1 MAVFGSVA
9 RRSGSG
15 GRAASVATCQ
25 PSERKIMSATTI
37 DRTTGRDGL
46 LRLAMRA
53 DAAISGL
60 AGLAGIP
67 LVGWL
72 AEVSGTTTAFEYGM
86 SAFLIGYGVLV
97 FGLAALPSVRRAGMA
112 VIIGNLLYTAA
123 AVVLVL
129 ADVFPLTSTGVV
141 LNLAAG
147 VYTLVFAELQYQGW
161 RRARA

>member
-1 MAVFGSVA
+1 
-9 RRSGSG
+9 
-15 GRAASVATCQ
+15 
-25 PSERKIMSATTI
+25 MSATTI

-46 LRLAMRA
+46 PRLAMRA
-53 DAAISGL
+53 DTPTSGL

-97 FGLAALPSVRRAGMA
+97 FGLAALPSMRRAGMA

-129 ADVFPLTSTGVV
+129 ANVFPLTSAGVV

-147 VYTLVFAELQYQGW
+147 VDTVVFAELQYQGC